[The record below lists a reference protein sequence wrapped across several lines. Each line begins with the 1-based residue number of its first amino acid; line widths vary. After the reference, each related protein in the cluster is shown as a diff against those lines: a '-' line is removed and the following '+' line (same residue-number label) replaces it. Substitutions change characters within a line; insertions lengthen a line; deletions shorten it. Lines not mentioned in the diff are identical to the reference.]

1 MKMVDP
7 ATGRPL
13 FATRCIELA
22 CAKCKED
29 GKSHECVHM
38 LHLVPSWQSAERH
51 RKLKIM
57 VGTPVPVLRA
67 PGLSRLKPLLL
78 KWSLSMAADHLPSDP
93 LTSVFCFS
101 ADVGPPR
108 PHTVRAGRARLRQ
121 PAAGLPQVR
130 HRDPLQ
136 LEPAAVRARAD
147 DLDRGRPGG
156 GRAAVR
162 LRRREH
168 LPGQGV
174 RRGKRPTPARRP
186 PRTRRQSPAASA
198 SRR

>member
-1 MKMVDP
+1 MVDP

-78 KWSLSMAADHLPSDP
+78 KWSLSMAVDHLRSDQ
-93 LTSVFCFS
+93 LTSVFCFP
-101 ADVGPPR
+101 ADV
-108 PHTVRAGRARLRQ
+108 
-121 PAAGLPQVR
+121 
-130 HRDPLQ
+130 
-136 LEPAAVRARAD
+136 
-147 DLDRGRPGG
+147 
-156 GRAAVR
+156 
-162 LRRREH
+162 
-168 LPGQGV
+168 
-174 RRGKRPTPARRP
+174 RP
-186 PRTRRQSPAASA
+186 P
-198 SRR
+198 